1 MHIVAAGGRKKA
13 LPDANKLIQQALS
26 GPDANKRVI
35 RDLARSIAKKCEMS
49 PETIRSRIKVAL
61 AHKNGKKAKIHGNQ
75 TLTNAQEIALVGVIK
90 ALASMAVG
98 ATYDELAQWCG
109 DSFKV
114 PVTRKVMRGVF
125 AKYSKEIGT
134 FKLSPLEPARLDN
147 RIINRTHDFLEVA
160 REMLKV
166 VRADG
171 ANLIN
176 IDEAKASADDIA
188 QAPLSGD
195 KTAQKHGF
203 LQPQSDHIRTL
214 VMAVTAKGDVL
225 VELRIFKDPA
235 NAKTNK
241 ITLGGHRVRKREKW
255 PVFYAVTENGYM
267 DSNLWFDLIQRVVA
281 RYTLLYVGLKPILL
295 LDHHTTHEQYSALS
309 YLVKQEWN
317 VLFFPSHTTHFL
329 QPLDNVCFARYKF
342 EIARQVRRTT
352 FRDALQRDI
361 TKMPVAS
368 VIGVATRDSFTKKSI
383 KASFLNTGMHPFDES
398 KIDASL
404 EKYLGAAS
412 EKPALTAQEE
422 AIRLTTNIAKEAFGA
437 STPITK
443 KTVRNAPAKSTMF
456 TAEQMLAYD
465 EERKQDAEKAKQ
477 SKSKKRKNEN
487 TQAPTAKRQ
496 KTSETTSVPR
506 EPDQVCWACGHSGR
520 QTKGW
525 ELCEYC
531 ENVLVCTYCKKE
543 NRTYHEHVRD
553 CGGEELDED
562 GASDLEADSDD
573 E

>member
-1 MHIVAAGGRKKA
+1 
-13 LPDANKLIQQALS
+13 
-26 GPDANKRVI
+26 
-35 RDLARSIAKKCEMS
+35 
-49 PETIRSRIKVAL
+49 
-61 AHKNGKKAKIHGNQ
+61 
-75 TLTNAQEIALVGVIK
+75 
-90 ALASMAVG
+90 
-98 ATYDELAQWCG
+98 
-109 DSFKV
+109 
-114 PVTRKVMRGVF
+114 
-125 AKYSKEIGT
+125 
-134 FKLSPLEPARLDN
+134 
-147 RIINRTHDFLEVA
+147 
-160 REMLKV
+160 
-166 VRADG
+166 
-171 ANLIN
+171 
-176 IDEAKASADDIA
+176 
-188 QAPLSGD
+188 
-195 KTAQKHGF
+195 
-203 LQPQSDHIRTL
+203 
-214 VMAVTAKGDVL
+214 
-225 VELRIFKDPA
+225 
-235 NAKTNK
+235 
-241 ITLGGHRVRKREKW
+241 
-255 PVFYAVTENGYM
+255 M

-443 KTVRNAPAKSTMF
+443 KTVRNAPPRAPCSRRSKCWLTTKNASRTQRRRSNQSPKSAKMKI
-456 TAEQMLAYD
+456 LKLRR
-465 EERKQDAEKAKQ
+465 RKG
-477 SKSKKRKNEN
+477 R
-487 TQAPTAKRQ
+487 RQ
-496 KTSETTSVPR
+496 VRRRPYR
-506 EPDQVCWACGHSGR
+506 ANRIQVSWACGHSGR